1 MLLRALAI
9 SCGLL
14 LIALVNGAVR
24 VNVADSSLR
33 RFGSDVLSALMLSA
47 IVIVVARLAIVWLHP
62 YIANEA
68 LLIGDEWV
76 LLMIAFEFLAGFYL
90 FGSSWQALLAQYD
103 VSRGQMGELVLVTML
118 IAPVAAA
125 FGHHLIGRHRVNSS
139 TQQVRF
145 RR

>member
-9 SCGLL
+9 WCGLL

-24 VNVADSSLR
+24 DMWLDTCLR
-33 RFGSDVLSALMLSA
+33 RFGSACA
-47 IVIVVARLAIVWLHP
+47 QCAHAVANRHRGRPVGDRRLHP

-68 LLIGDEWV
+68 LLIGYEWV
-76 LLMIAFEFLAGFYL
+76 RLTIAFEFLAGFYL
-90 FGSSWQALLAQYD
+90 FGSSWQALLAPYD
-103 VSRGQMGELVLVTML
+103 VSRGQMWELVRVTML

-125 FGHHLIGRHRVNSS
+125 FGHHLIGRHRVISS